1 MSEAYNFEDVS
12 QEKNRKSTVWQGFF
26 WLDKKKE
33 VARCQKCLEK
43 GVTKLM
49 QSTRLIGT
57 KSLLNHIRI
66 FHKLPDSQSL
76 SRNKT
81 KPKCFAKR
89 KVLGDLLEKNASSG
103 ISFRSIASPPMY
115 ELASVS
121 FLYSYYWCKL
131 FILNLHIE
139 LMCIFPFRAGN

>member
-1 MSEAYNFEDVS
+1 MAEAYHFEDVS

-43 GVTKLM
+43 GVTKHM
-49 QSTRLIGT
+49 QATKGCT
-57 KSLLNHIRI
+57 KSLHNHIEK
-66 FHKLPDSQSL
+66 FHKIPDSQGL
-76 SRNKT
+76 SRIKT
-81 KPKCFAKR
+81 KPQIFAKR
-89 KVLGDLLEKNASSG
+89 KNLGDLLAKIAING

-121 FLYSYYWCKL
+121 FLFSYYL
-131 FILNLHIE
+131 HNILSGAN
-139 LMCIFPFRAGN
+139 